1 MSDDTDHQLQIAGL
15 LHTATFKV
23 LTVEEKETVAG
34 KNFLVLQNV
43 GIMYSNPGLYL
54 TTPPPDICNIMKKQK
69 LSAEEALRLKHD
81 ANLSWYVFRHHLRKR
96 ITIECEGK
104 MRELEDT
111 LRVSI

>member
-1 MSDDTDHQLQIAGL
+1 
-15 LHTATFKV
+15 
-23 LTVEEKETVAG
+23 
-34 KNFLVLQNV
+34 
-43 GIMYSNPGLYL
+43 
-54 TTPPPDICNIMKKQK
+54 MKKQK